1 MKAIHY
7 LRQIKT
13 MDAKINSDIAELA
26 TLEALA
32 TKTTSVMGGERVQA
46 SGSQQKM
53 ADCVAKIVDMK
64 EEINKA
70 IDSYIDYKKEARGLL
85 TRCEGDCITLLHK
98 RYFEFKTWELIA
110 VEMGKSYQWVAG
122 DLHKKSL
129 AQFQKILDEWERE
142 KGCTVE

>member
-32 TKTTSVMGGERVQA
+32 EKTTSVMGGERVQA

-64 EEINKA
+64 NEINKA
-70 IDSYIDYKKEARGLL
+70 IDTYLDYKKEARSLL
-85 TRCEGDCITLLHK
+85 AQCEGDCITLLYK
-98 RYFEFKTWELIA
+98 RYFEFKKWELIA
-110 VEMGKSYQWVAG
+110 VEMNFTYKWVQDG
-122 DLHKKSL
+122 LHQRAL
-129 AQFQKILDEWERE
+129 AQFQKVLDEWKGE
-142 KGCTVE
+142 KEQ

>member
-32 TKTTSVMGGERVQA
+32 EKTTSVMGGERVQA

-64 EEINKA
+64 NEINQD
-70 IDSYIDYKKEARGLL
+70 IDTYLDYKKEARGILAQ
-85 TRCEGDCITLLHK
+85 CEGDCITLLYK

-122 DLHKKSL
+122 DLHKKAL
-129 AQFQKILDEWERE
+129 AQFQKVLDEMEGE
-142 KGCTVE
+142 NEQ